1 MSAVAEPIAYGTIDD
16 GLARRNA
23 MVLAVAQALA
33 GGNNTVI
40 VSTASIVGAVLAPD
54 KGLATLPITAMVIG
68 MWFGT
73 LPVGALARRFG
84 RRFALQTGSVFGILS
99 GLISYSAVM
108 NGQFWLLLIGTFCGG
123 LYAAAHNSYRFA
135 AADTASEAFRPKV
148 VSWVLAGGV
157 FAAVIG
163 PQLVIFTK
171 DLLSPHMFAASY
183 LGQSACA
190 LIAAL
195 VLMFVKIPPLPATRV
210 ENPRPLAAIVRTPR
224 FIVAVACGM
233 ASYAMMNMVMTSA
246 PLAMIGCGHS
256 VTDATLGIQWHVLA
270 MYAPSFVTGGL
281 IVALRGRAH
290 HRHRPGADRA
300 HRGGRHRRHHGGA
313 FLERAGA
320 ARGRLE
326 FGLHRRHHHGD
337 PVPPAAGAQQGAGVQ
352 RLPDLRQHGGR
363 LVLLRPTAGISR
375 LAGDQ
380 RGDLPDHFRGRR
392 DAGVACAAQAGGGGG
407 LRPLSVMPGQK
418 ARSAVFAPEDPG
430 IHDEPPR
437 KNPYVNLFLRHRLMD
452 CRVKPGNDKRGKT
465 APAMAAGVTGK
476 LWEISNVVATL
487 EKWEAAN

>member
-1 MSAVAEPIAYGTIDD
+1 MHAAFDD
-16 GLARRNA
+16 QLARRNA
-23 MVLAVAQALA
+23 MVLAVGQALA

-73 LPVGALARRFG
+73 LPIGALARHFG

-108 NGQFWLLLIGTFCGG
+108 NGRFWLLLIGTFCGG

-190 LIAAL
+190 VLAAL
-195 VLMFVKIPPLPATRV
+195 VLMFVKIPPLPAQRY
-210 ENPRPLAAIVRTPR
+210 ESARPLGQIVSAPR

-246 PLAMIGCGHS
+246 PLAMVGCGHS

-270 MYAPSFVTGGL
+270 MYAPSFVTGSLIARFGVKRITGIGL
-281 IVALRGRAH
+281 GLVALAAVAGISGVTVAH
-290 HRHRPGADRA
+290 FWSA
-300 HRGGRHRRHHGGA
+300 
-313 FLERAGA
+313 
-320 ARGRLE
+320 
-326 FGLHRRHHHGD
+326 
-337 PVPPAAGAQQGAGVQ
+337 
-352 RLPDLRQHGGR
+352 
-363 LVLLRPTAGISR
+363 LVLLGVGWNLAFIGATTMVTQCHRSEERNKVQAFNDFLIFGSMAVSSFSSGQMLEYLGWQAINEVVFPTIFVVGAM
-375 LAGDQ
+375 LAW
-380 RGDLPDHFRGRR
+380 L
-392 DAGVACAAQAGGGGG
+392 AA
-407 LRPLSVMPGQK
+407 RTRM
-418 ARSAVFAPEDPG
+418 AP
-430 IHDEPPR
+430 I
-437 KNPYVNLFLRHRLMD
+437 
-452 CRVKPGNDKRGKT
+452 
-465 APAMAAGVTGK
+465 
-476 LWEISNVVATL
+476 
-487 EKWEAAN
+487 

>member
-1 MSAVAEPIAYGTIDD
+1 MSAVAEPILYGTIDD

-73 LPVGALARRFG
+73 LPVGALARSSG
-84 RRFALQTGSVFGILS
+84 RRFALQTGSVFGVLS

-190 LIAAL
+190 LIAAG
-195 VLMFVKIPPLPATRV
+195 VLMFVKMPPLPATPA
-210 ENPRPLAAIVRTPR
+210 ENPRPLGAIMRTPR

-233 ASYAMMNMVMTSA
+233 ASYAMMNMLMTSA
-246 PLAMIGCGHS
+246 PLAMVGCGHS

-270 MYAPSFVTGGL
+270 MYAPSFVTGSLIARFGIERITGIGLGL
-281 IVALRGRAH
+281 IAL
-290 HRHRPGADRA
+290 
-300 HRGGRHRRHHGGA
+300 
-313 FLERAGA
+313 
-320 ARGRLE
+320 
-326 FGLHRRHHHGD
+326 
-337 PVPPAAGAQQGAGVQ
+337 
-352 RLPDLRQHGGR
+352 
-363 LVLLRPTAGISR
+363 
-375 LAGDQ
+375 
-380 RGDLPDHFRGRR
+380 
-392 DAGVACAAQAGGGGG
+392 AGVAGVADITVAHFWSALILLGLGWNLAFIGATTMVTQCHRPQERNKVQAFNDFLIFGSMAISSFSSGQMLEYLGWAAINEVIFPTIFLVGAMLAWLALRKRVAATAG
-407 LRPLSVMPGQK
+407 
-418 ARSAVFAPEDPG
+418 
-430 IHDEPPR
+430 
-437 KNPYVNLFLRHRLMD
+437 
-452 CRVKPGNDKRGKT
+452 
-465 APAMAAGVTGK
+465 
-476 LWEISNVVATL
+476 
-487 EKWEAAN
+487 

>member
-1 MSAVAEPIAYGTIDD
+1 MSAVAEPIPYGTIDD

-73 LPVGALARRFG
+73 LPVGWLARRFG
-84 RRFALQTGSVFGILS
+84 RRFALQIGSVFGVLS
-99 GLISYSAVM
+99 GLISYAAVM
-108 NGQFWLLLIGTFCGG
+108 HGQFWLLLVGTFCGG

-195 VLMFVKIPPLPATRV
+195 VLMFVKIPPLPATRI
-210 ENPRPLAAIVRTPR
+210 ENPRPLGEIVRTPR

-281 IVALRGRAH
+281 IVRFGVERITGIGLGLIALTAVVGIAGISVAH
-290 HRHRPGADRA
+290 FWSA
-300 HRGGRHRRHHGGA
+300 
-313 FLERAGA
+313 
-320 ARGRLE
+320 
-326 FGLHRRHHHGD
+326 
-337 PVPPAAGAQQGAGVQ
+337 
-352 RLPDLRQHGGR
+352 
-363 LVLLRPTAGISR
+363 LVLLGVGWNLAFIGATTMVTQCHRPHERNKVQAFNDFLIFGSMAVASFSSGQMLEYLGWQAINEVIFPTILVAGAMLVW
-375 LAGDQ
+375 LAL
-380 RGDLPDHFRGRR
+380 RKR
-392 DAGVACAAQAGGGGG
+392 AA
-407 LRPLSVMPGQK
+407 
-418 ARSAVFAPEDPG
+418 AV
-430 IHDEPPR
+430 
-437 KNPYVNLFLRHRLMD
+437 
-452 CRVKPGNDKRGKT
+452 
-465 APAMAAGVTGK
+465 
-476 LWEISNVVATL
+476 
-487 EKWEAAN
+487 